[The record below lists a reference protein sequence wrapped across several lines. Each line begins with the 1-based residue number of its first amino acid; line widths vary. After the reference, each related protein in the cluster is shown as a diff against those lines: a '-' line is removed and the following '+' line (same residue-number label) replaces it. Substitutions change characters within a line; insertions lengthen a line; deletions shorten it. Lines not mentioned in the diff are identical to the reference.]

1 MMITMM
7 KTAAAEMMMMMMT
20 TTTKWMYLAST
31 EHLVQAQQ
39 LRSHNAIPGKEYRYS
54 SFPKY

>member
-7 KTAAAEMMMMMMT
+7 KTAAAEMMKMT
-20 TTTKWMYLAST
+20 TTTKWMYLART

-54 SFPKY
+54 YFPKY